1 MDPLALVAAPGGRV
15 HDAQGEE
22 VRVGALAL
30 AQAGSQ
36 ELNQALKKLYILV
49 GFTNHSEMPHEILPS
64 LSERLRS

>member
-1 MDPLALVAAPGGRV
+1 MYPLALVAAPGGRV

-36 ELNQALKKLYILV
+36 ELNQALEKVMHIGWIHKS
-49 GFTNHSEMPHEILPS
+49 FRNAA
-64 LSERLRS
+64 